1 MNTNQ
6 IKAAGMLALVAG
18 GVFIAFKVYSNM
30 KAIAAGVTSAA
41 GQAASVPKMVAQ
53 ALTETVQTGAEAV
66 KSALGMDT
74 SSYTMPA
81 EYNTVEL
88 PFSRWSANTIATINA
103 LNKTRGINRTWS
115 KAGDF
120 VGWKVYSDGT
130 ITSPDGY
137 YFSSK
142 TNISSAGT
150 SDFTAD
156 GNLSVNTIQVFSP
169 FGQDFDQT
177 RYQWQTAQE

>member
-1 MNTNQ
+1 M
-6 IKAAGMLALVAG
+6 GLLALVAG
-18 GVFIAFKVYSNM
+18 GLFVAFKVYSNM
-30 KAIAAGVTSAA
+30 KTIAAGVSGAA
-41 GQAASVPKMVAQ
+41 GQVASVPTMVAK

-74 SSYTMPA
+74 SNYTMPA

-88 PFSRWSANTIATINA
+88 PFSRWSANTVATINA
-103 LNKTRGINRTWS
+103 LNRTRGITRTWS
-115 KAGDF
+115 NPGDF

-142 TNISSAGT
+142 TNIASSG
-150 SDFTAD
+150 SNDFSTD
-156 GNLSVNTIQVFSP
+156 GNLSVNVLEVFSP
-169 FGQDFDQT
+169 FGKDFDQT